1 MVFMKSTN
9 HIALTAALFA
19 AAGAFAQTYPARP
32 IRLVVPYTPG
42 GGTDIVAR
50 ALAQKVGEHIGQNV
64 VVENRPGANGNI
76 GMESVAKSAPDGYT
90 IVYALFA
97 QYAVNPHLYPKL
109 PYDPVKDLAPVA
121 LMVRSPYVLV
131 THPAVPVKNLKE
143 LIALAKARSGQLTYA
158 SPGHGSGTNLSGEM
172 LKFMAKIDLVHVPFK
187 GASPALIDT
196 VAGQVAMTFAT
207 WSSAG
212 AYAKTGRVRA
222 LAVTTAKRVSVL
234 PDLPAIS
241 ETLPGY
247 DMSVWYGVSAAAGTP
262 KEIVARLNSELNR
275 ALGAADFRSRIEVDA
290 NEGIGGTPEQFGDYI
305 RSELARWGKLV
316 REMGVKIE

>member
-1 MVFMKSTN
+1 MKTATRFVLAAVLGSAVT
-9 HIALTAALFA
+9 AL
-19 AAGAFAQTYPARP
+19 AQSYPNRT

-50 ALAQKVGEHIGQNV
+50 VIAAKMSESIGQNV

-76 GMESVAKSAPDGYT
+76 GMEAVAKSAADGYT

-97 QYAVNPHLYPKL
+97 QYAVNPHLYQKL
-109 PYDPVKDLAPVA
+109 AFDPLKDLVPVA

-131 THPAVPVKNLKE
+131 THPAVPVKNVKE
-143 LIALAKARSGQLTYA
+143 LIALARARRGELAYA
-158 SPGHGSGTNLSGEM
+158 TPGYGSGSHLSGEM
-172 LKFMAKIDLVHVPFK
+172 LKAMAKLDLTHVSYK
-187 GASPALIDT
+187 GAGPALVDT
-196 VAGQVAMTFAT
+196 VAGQVPMTFAT
-207 WSSAG
+207 WSSSG
-212 AYAKTGRVRA
+212 AYARAGRVRA
-222 LAVTTAKRVSVL
+222 LAVTTARRVSVL

-262 KEIVARLNSELNR
+262 REVIAKLNAELNR
-275 ALGAADFRSRIEVDA
+275 VLQAPDFRSRIEVDA

-305 RSELARWGKLV
+305 RNEHARWGKLI
-316 REMGVKIE
+316 RDMNIRIE

>member
-1 MVFMKSTN
+1 MKSFSRYTL
-9 HIALTAALFA
+9 AAALLA
-19 AAGAFAQTYPARP
+19 AATALAQSYPARP

-50 ALAQKVGEHIGQNV
+50 ALAAKMSETIGQNV

-76 GMESVAKSAPDGYT
+76 GMEAVAKSAPDGYT

-109 PYDPVKDLAPVA
+109 PFDPVKDLAPVA

-131 THPAVPVKNLKE
+131 THPAVPVKNVKE
-143 LIALAKARSGQLTYA
+143 LIALARARSGQLAYA
-158 SPGHGSGTNLSGEM
+158 TPGYGSGSHLSGEM
-172 LKFMAKIDLVHVPFK
+172 LKAMAKIDFVHVPYK
-187 GASPALIDT
+187 GAGPALVDT
-196 VAGQVAMTFAT
+196 VAGQVPMTFAT
-207 WSSAG
+207 WSSSG
-212 AYAKTGRVRA
+212 AYAKSGRVRA
-222 LAVTTAKRVSVL
+222 LAVTTAKRISVL

-262 KEIVARLNSELNR
+262 KEIVAKLNSELNR

-290 NEGIGGTPEQFGDYI
+290 NEGIGGTPEQFGEYI
-305 RSELARWGKLV
+305 RNELARWGKLV
-316 REMGVKIE
+316 RDMNIRIE

>member
-1 MVFMKSTN
+1 MKSTSL
-9 HIALTAALFA
+9 IALTAALFA
-19 AAGAFAQTYPARP
+19 TAGAFAQTYPARP
-32 IRLVVPYTPG
+32 IRLVVPYPPG

-50 ALAQKVGEHIGQNV
+50 ALAQKVSESIGQNV

-97 QYAVNPHLYPKL
+97 QYAVNPHLYQKL

-121 LMVRSPYVLV
+121 LLVRSPYVLV
-131 THPAVPVKNLKE
+131 THPAVPVKNMKE

-158 SPGHGSGTNLSGEM
+158 SAGHGSGANLSGEM
-172 LKFMAKIDLVHVPFK
+172 LKYMAKVDLVHVPFK

-196 VAGQVAMTFAT
+196 VSGQVALTFAT

-212 AYAKTGRVRA
+212 AFAKAGRVRA
-222 LAVTTAKRVSVL
+222 LAVTTAKRVAVL

-262 KEIVARLNSELNR
+262 KEIVARLNTELNR
-275 ALGAADFRSRIEVDA
+275 ALTAPDFRSRIELDA
-290 NEGIGGTPEQFGDYI
+290 NEGIGGTPEQFGAYI
-305 RSELARWGKLV
+305 KSELARWGKLV
-316 REMGVKIE
+316 KDMNIRIE

>member
-1 MVFMKSTN
+1 MKSTSRV
-9 HIALTAALFA
+9 ALTAALFA
-19 AAGAFAQTYPARP
+19 SAGAFAQAYPARP

-50 ALAQKVGEHIGQNV
+50 ALAQKLSENIGQNV

-131 THPAVPVKNLKE
+131 THPAIPVKNLKE

-207 WSSAG
+207 WGSAG